1 VGVFYADLGGNPL
14 PGTSTVVCELTLRVR
29 PNAAPGRARVIG
41 VSPVCA
47 NVAAAPTSC
56 IVLDGWVDVQGAPLI
71 QSAGQ
76 WFEHDT
82 LELDV
87 LLYEGL
93 AAPASGEA
101 ESAASLRSA
110 LGQRGLLLRNPP
122 GHVRRAMG
130 RPISPAEA
138 AHYAAHPH
146 LAGARLHRMLNLA
159 YPDTAARDRA
169 LDELRASPAVEW
181 VEPRFVPAMTLPPPR
196 ADQLAPAQ
204 QQDPGS
210 KSAQGTLHQ
219 DHLAML
225 KVPQTWAIAGGWGL
239 VAVVDTG
246 IAVEH
251 PELKSFTG
259 PRSVGGSWIP
269 GGNYLPYFSQNVAGR
284 GQPVDN
290 VDELLPTQ
298 LGQPGTVHPNCDPD
312 GDGWAAPTAAGHGT
326 HVSGLVGAN
335 SLDEVGVSGVCRGCG
350 LAAVKA
356 TYMGCDGNN
365 LLYMGFDFANG
376 LASVR
381 QSGVQV
387 INLSG
392 GSTATCSENSTH
404 SLCVQTKAAHE
415 VDIFVVAA
423 AGNHRT
429 TVQAPANSASALA
442 AGGISLSGAIW
453 DRSPGGNQNCPYYPI
468 NPGSQLECGGNYTT
482 EPAPGSYS
490 FGKQELV
497 ALASNVV
504 STVYPGHDWN
514 ALLGCG
520 DSVGA
525 GFGTDGFG
533 ECTGTS
539 MSAPQIAGLVGLLR
553 SVHPLLRV
561 GAIDPLAPQN
571 AWGLRK
577 VLAETASLG
586 QWDPKLGWGQIDAP
600 AALARL
606 LGAKDGERVRNRAIP
621 LFSLLLSSSGDQV
634 AVATPQLAMSLG
646 PLGYIGDG
654 EAIPGYPAFPAGGHG
669 VPRARAFVL
678 STEYPPQSHLP
689 WPQPLHLMVKP
700 GEATRDHVLVVTPA
714 QIQAAS
720 SAGYRYGGRQGYL
733 YPDCT
738 GQPGCAAPPGTELL
752 HLRCR
757 SSGGRCAVFPQRD
770 SAQFT
775 GLGYTQN
782 FPGLSHSRLG
792 YAYARGD
799 ADSDGLPDAA
809 EYVLGTDPTL
819 PDTDGDGVGDGV
831 EYPFGELPVSDP
843 CNGPLRH
850 RCSLREGIF
859 LNGFEE

>member
-1 VGVFYADLGGNPL
+1 
-14 PGTSTVVCELTLRVR
+14 
-29 PNAAPGRARVIG
+29 
-41 VSPVCA
+41 
-47 NVAAAPTSC
+47 
-56 IVLDGWVDVQGAPLI
+56 VDVLGAPLM

-93 AAPASGEA
+93 AAPASSEA

-159 YPDTAARDRA
+159 YSDAAARDRA

-196 ADQLAPAQ
+196 ADQFASAQ

-298 LGQPGTVHPNCDPD
+298 LGKPGTVHPNCDPD
-312 GDGWAAPTAAGHGT
+312 GDGWAAPTAVGHGT
-326 HVSGLVGAN
+326 HVAGLVGAN
-335 SLDEVGVSGVCRGCG
+335 ATDGSGVSGVCRGCG
-350 LAAVKA
+350 VGVVKA
-356 TYMGCDGNN
+356 SYLVCSPLNN
-365 LLYMGFDFANG
+365 SLG
-376 LASVR
+376 LAWNLAGGLLQARS
-381 QSGVQV
+381 QGSQL
-387 INLSG
+387 INLSVG
-392 GSTATCSENSTH
+392 DHSTTCSGNSNDPV
-404 SLCVQTKAAHE
+404 CQGVKAAHE
-415 VDIFVVAA
+415 LDIFIIAA
-423 AGNHRT
+423 SGNNRSAI
-429 TVQAPANSASALA
+429 QAPANSTRALA
-442 AGGISLSGAIW
+442 TGGINHAGAIW
-453 DRSPGGNQNCPYYPI
+453 DQSPGSNQNCPRFALDPTDQRDC
-468 NPGSQLECGGNYTT
+468 GSNYTT
-482 EPAPGSYS
+482 VSASGGYSY
-490 FGKQELV
+490 GKQELV

-504 STVYPGHDWN
+504 STVYPGREWN
-514 ALLGCG
+514 TDPGCG
-520 DSVGA
+520 DSRGPGSA
-525 GFGTDGFG
+525 TDGFG

-571 AWGLRK
+571 AWGLRR

-634 AVATPQLAMSLG
+634 AAATPQLAMSLG
-646 PLGYIGDG
+646 PSGYVGDG

-720 SAGYRYGGRQGYL
+720 NAGYRYGGRQGYL

-738 GQPGCAAPPGTELL
+738 GQPGCAAPAGTELL